1 MTKQDDLS
9 VFCCQNKE
17 CPDYA
22 KRGASNL
29 TVRMRYG
36 KDKRIRLLYCRTCKT
51 PFSERKG
58 TPFFQARLSDEKV
71 LAVFE
76 HITEGCGVRGD
87 QSPGKG
93 EQGYGGSLLSSCRK
107 TLQGPS

>member
-17 CPDYA
+17 CPDYG

-36 KDKRIRLLYCRTCKT
+36 KDKRIECNLFK
-51 PFSERKG
+51 
-58 TPFFQARLSDEKV
+58 
-71 LAVFE
+71 
-76 HITEGCGVRGD
+76 
-87 QSPGKG
+87 
-93 EQGYGGSLLSSCRK
+93 
-107 TLQGPS
+107 